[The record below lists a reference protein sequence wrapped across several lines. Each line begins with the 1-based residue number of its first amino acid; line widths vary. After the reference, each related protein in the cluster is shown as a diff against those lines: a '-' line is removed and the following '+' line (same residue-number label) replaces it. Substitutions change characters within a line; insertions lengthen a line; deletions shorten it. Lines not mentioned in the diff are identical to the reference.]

1 VRLAARFEPP
11 GPAVSVAPD
20 KVQRVLLNLLSNA
33 VRHSRPQ
40 GAVAVVVQEDTDHV
54 VVAVEDDG
62 DGLTADAPQRM
73 FERFWRA
80 DDSRTGA
87 SGGSGLGLAI
97 AQGLVEAHG
106 GRIWAENRAG
116 GGARVAFTLPLAD
129 A

>member
-1 VRLAARFEPP
+1 VRLAAQIEPP
-11 GPAVSVAPD
+11 GPAVTVAPD

-106 GRIWAENRAG
+106 GRIWAENRPE
-116 GGARVAFTLPLAD
+116 GGARVAFTLPLAG
-129 A
+129 